1 MTSRKDR
8 THIRPQPED
17 VMGDGLGGLKDARF
31 SPLFDA
37 GKFFLKLCEFSNDK
51 GTLLFKKFFFHF
63 YHHTLPLK
71 MRGSPTAQADITRVC
86 RSLASVIIIIET
98 T

>member
-17 VMGDGLGGLKDARF
+17 VMGDGLEELKDARF
-31 SPLFDA
+31 SPLLDA
-37 GKFFLKLCEFSNDK
+37 GKKIIK
-51 GTLLFKKFFFHF
+51 F

-71 MRGSPTAQADITRVC
+71 FLSINIA
-86 RSLASVIIIIET
+86 ASIIIT
-98 T
+98 KKRLQNYGTHK